1 MFQFAGIE
9 IPEAGAAETEST
21 DPAVPLRVIDIG
33 CGTGGTMRWLSE
45 HFPDW
50 QISGLD
56 KNPDVHEPGWIE
68 TGCAEKLPYP
78 DQTADIIL
86 MECSCSKAAE
96 PAAALREVYRV
107 LKPEGWLL
115 MSDMYA
121 RKKELFLDGM
131 LGRLESAKTIRDR
144 LAEAGFVLAK
154 MQDASG
160 TLAEW
165 IGQQIFDGN
174 LEFVCAALG
183 AERKILKEAGC
194 GYFIAAA
201 QPSGLWRTLS
211 YVKEK
216 SPFYQKK
223 FTSVWGQLGKMAGS
237 DVRLAPDSFSWA
249 DFRAW
254 VEWTAWLCRAD
265 GPEGRNPPLPRSG
278 KRKSARS
285 AKRNRET
292 LLNGLFAF
300 CLRQAHPARSLCCLG
315 TLRSARHRPSSVKNK
330 NPH

>member
-1 MFQFAGIE
+1 MDTNECNLCRPGGFALTRQMFQFAGIE

-21 DPAVPLRVIDIG
+21 DPVVPLRVIDIG

-144 LAEAGFVLAK
+144 LAEAGFSPEELEEF
-154 MQDASG
+154 
-160 TLAEW
+160 LYC
-165 IGQQIFDGN
+165 GQ
-174 LEFVCAALG
+174 
-183 AERKILKEAGC
+183 
-194 GYFIAAA
+194 
-201 QPSGLWRTLS
+201 S
-211 YVKEK
+211 
-216 SPFYQKK
+216 
-223 FTSVWGQLGKMAGS
+223 
-237 DVRLAPDSFSWA
+237 
-249 DFRAW
+249 
-254 VEWTAWLCRAD
+254 
-265 GPEGRNPPLPRSG
+265 
-278 KRKSARS
+278 
-285 AKRNRET
+285 
-292 LLNGLFAF
+292 
-300 CLRQAHPARSLCCLG
+300 
-315 TLRSARHRPSSVKNK
+315 
-330 NPH
+330 

>member
-1 MFQFAGIE
+1 MDTNECSLCRPGGFALTRQMFQFAGIE
-9 IPEAGAAETEST
+9 IPEAGAADTESI
-21 DPAVPLRVIDIG
+21 DPAVPFRVIDIG
-33 CGTGGTMRWLSE
+33 CGAGGTMRWLSE
-45 HFPDW
+45 HCPGW

-96 PAAALREVYRV
+96 PAAALREAYRV

-131 LGRLESAKTIRDR
+131 LGRLESAKTICDR
-144 LAEAGFVLAK
+144 MADAGFALVN
-154 MQDASG
+154 MQDVSG

-174 LEFVCAALG
+174 LESVCAALG

-194 GYFIAAA
+194 G
-201 QPSGLWRTLS
+201 
-211 YVKEK
+211 
-216 SPFYQKK
+216 
-223 FTSVWGQLGKMAGS
+223 
-237 DVRLAPDSFSWA
+237 
-249 DFRAW
+249 
-254 VEWTAWLCRAD
+254 
-265 GPEGRNPPLPRSG
+265 
-278 KRKSARS
+278 
-285 AKRNRET
+285 
-292 LLNGLFAF
+292 
-300 CLRQAHPARSLCCLG
+300 
-315 TLRSARHRPSSVKNK
+315 
-330 NPH
+330 